1 MSKRVRAV
9 MTLVATAL
17 AMVMV
22 VPTARA
28 DTGSDEARFLSLTN
42 SLRSSKGLG
51 PLAVDGQLV
60 SVARSWSGKMAAA
73 GTISH
78 NPSLSSQMPSGW
90 QKAGENVGKGGNVDA
105 LQQAFQNSPAHYR
118 NLVDPAFNYVGIGVV
133 YGSGNMIFV
142 TVDFMQRGGAP
153 PAARRPTPPK
163 APSRARAPAPRA
175 APTPLPSPAPAA
187 APAPPPPPPPP
198 EPSPRLLFLLER
210 LRALDRKP

>member
-1 MSKRVRAV
+1 MSKRVRAA
-9 MTLVATAL
+9 MTLVATVL
-17 AMVMV
+17 AMVMA

-42 SLRSSKGLG
+42 SLRSSKGLA
-51 PLAVDGQLV
+51 PLAVDGGLV
-60 SVARSWSGKMAAA
+60 GVARSWSGKMAAA

-90 QKAGENVGKGGNVDA
+90 RKAGENVGKGGNVDS
-105 LQQAFQNSPAHYR
+105 LQQAFINSPLHYQ

-142 TVDFMQRGGAP
+142 TVDFMQRGGAAARP
-153 PAARRPTPPK
+153 APTPRAPSRPRAPAARATPAPRP
-163 APSRARAPAPRA
+163 APAPVA
-175 APTPLPSPAPAA
+175 A
-187 APAPPPPPPPP
+187 PPPPPPP
-198 EPSPRLLFLLER
+198 EPSPHLLFVMER